1 MPKPNRPMRTQ
12 SGVALITAVMVVAM
26 ASIAAVAMTQTMQ
39 LSIHRTSNILMAD
52 QRYLYTLG
60 SEAWARGQLI
70 RDLASDNSY
79 DGLDEDW
86 AKELP
91 LTTVEEGQVYAKTSD
106 LQGLF
111 NLNNLYLEEQSEQE
125 TSDSLKHQLA
135 VFQRLLSLLEL
146 NEGIAQATADWL
158 DPDIQPLFPDGAE
171 DNEYLG
177 QTPAYR
183 TANTRMADP
192 TELRLING
200 VTSETYEKI
209 SPYITTLPEFSA
221 VNVNT
226 ASGILLRALIQPLDE
241 SNVETLINERKEN
254 PFKDTKAFMDRLNE
268 LLNDNE
274 KESIANL
281 EPMISVSSNYFQLE
295 TAVRMDNATQ
305 RLVSL
310 LHKSSQ
316 GVSTL
321 SRRLGSY

>member
-1 MPKPNRPMRTQ
+1 MRTQ

-26 ASIAAVAMTQTMQ
+26 ASIAALAMTQTLQ

-70 RDLASDNSY
+70 RDLASDNPY

-125 TSDSLKHQLA
+125 TSDSLKQQLA

-158 DPDIQPLFPDGAE
+158 DPDIQPLYPDGAE

-209 SPYITTLPEFSA
+209 SPYITTLPESTG

-226 ASGILLRALIQPLDE
+226 ASAILLRALIQPLDE
-241 SNVETLINERKEN
+241 SNVEMLINERKEN

-268 LLNDNE
+268 LLSDNE
-274 KESIANL
+274 KASITNL

-295 TAVRMDNATQ
+295 TAVQMDNATQ

-310 LHKSSQ
+310 LYKSSQ